1 MCPHQHLCF
10 VLRGKEIIQI
20 GMTWY
25 HCWFY
30 LHFPGDLWHL
40 AFLYTCRPFV
50 CHLLIV
56 DHLLISP
63 CLFCYASL
71 PCLELTMKSGLALYL
86 GQLYLCLLIARMT
99 DVYHQAQLF
108 AHFEC
113 GLFGL
118 ILLLSCLSWLCIL
131 NSACILNN
139 NNATLT
145 FFRRKVCKY
154 VFPFFGLPF
163 SSADCFLDW
172 REVSCLNVIPFSV
185 VLLGSYTKESSLGP
199 TPKILSLWFLQV
211 AFTVGEH
218 LSLWSIYS
226 DWFLQIVR
234 DIDPV

>member
-1 MCPHQHLCF
+1 MGPGSQTQLLFCGTFSPTTYEISASYSSISSFLRNPLHCFLWWWHQFTLLSTVYPHQHLCF

-71 PCLELTMKSGLALYL
+71 PCLELTMKSRLTLYL
-86 GQLYLCLLIARMT
+86 GQLCLCLLIARMT
-99 DVYHQAQLF
+99 DVYHQVQLF

-118 ILLLSCLSWLCIL
+118 ILLLSCWVDYAFWIMH
-131 NSACILNN
+131 A
-139 NNATLT
+139 
-145 FFRRKVCKY
+145 
-154 VFPFFGLPF
+154 
-163 SSADCFLDW
+163 
-172 REVSCLNVIPFSV
+172 
-185 VLLGSYTKESSLGP
+185 
-199 TPKILSLWFLQV
+199 LWIIIMQ
-211 AFTVGEH
+211 
-218 LSLWSIYS
+218 
-226 DWFLQIVR
+226 
-234 DIDPV
+234 P